1 MKKFLSVLLI
11 MSIFI
16 TGCGSSWNDKFKVS
30 NFEESALGDSIT
42 ADIENTTNDTYYEV
56 NVIIEFKVAD
66 ETVEKNYNIHQL
78 NPNSSDTILITAPSG
93 YSTYEIKNIEYR
105 EDPLY

>member
-1 MKKFLSVLLI
+1 MKKLLSILLVLCFL
-11 MSIFI
+11 I
-16 TGCGSSWNDKFKVS
+16 TGCGSDWSDKFKVS

-56 NVIIEFKVAD
+56 NVIIEFKVND
-66 ETVEKNYNIHQL
+66 ESVEKSYNIHQL

-93 YSTYEIKNIEYR
+93 YSTYEVKNIEYR